1 MTRTHVLVEGLAFW
15 GHHGVYEEE
24 RTKGQRFLVDLC
36 GEVVIPEP
44 ERDDIATCVDYATLS
59 RIVLEINQAEAF
71 QTLEAFAARII
82 EEASRAF
89 PTLVSLDV
97 TIRKPDVKVDFT
109 VGSRGVSMCWPRVS
123 PPLGE

>member
-24 RTKGQRFLVDLC
+24 RTKGQRFLVDLR
-36 GEVVIPEP
+36 GEVVIPDP

-109 VGSRGVSMCWPRVS
+109 VGSLGVSMFWTRVT